1 MKFRRYARAW
11 RWFALS
17 VFVGLLVWRSG
28 PTSLA
33 GLQTTTKPQVAAAD
47 FGQWSFIGPTHI
59 FPTGDPN
66 AWSGRVTSIA
76 IDPFNSDHWLIG
88 GATGG
93 VWDTAN
99 AGATWR
105 PVTDGQPSLAT
116 GAIAFSPTSPGVVYV
131 GTGEANFCSFCYAGA
146 GMLRSN
152 DSGSTWTVV
161 NTSTFTRASVK
172 AILVDPSDANVV
184 VAATARGYAGRDL
197 GPVVSPPIY
206 GIQKSTDGG
215 RTWTRTLTGQVSS
228 LVRHP
233 ADFRLQYA
241 AIGDPSG
248 TPTRND
254 DIETNPTRQL
264 QPGTMPNGV
273 YRTADGGAHWAP
285 VAGPWSSP
293 DGTAFGAGFV
303 TFAVA
308 ASNPEVMYASVQL
321 PGGNSVAG
329 FLGLFRTN
337 NAWAATPE
345 WTKIPTDPVR
355 TGSGAAYC
363 GDKCAYAH
371 VISVDPADPDTLFVG
386 TIDVWRCRNC
396 ASSPTWLKVTGSGT
410 GPQGDVHVDQHG
422 FAWVGNRLI
431 TVNDGGVFSAL
442 DRGVTWRPHN
452 TGLPLVQFYGGAVH
466 PTRNNLILGNTFDN
480 LLNRFTGA
488 AAWERMASS
497 LTVAE
502 GGVLISTSRPDSDW
516 GVTMTSRYVGRTTD
530 GGRSFQEV
538 QAGIDPRAPYPGGP
552 FMTTLRKCPGNDD
565 VVFVGAISLWRT
577 DGFFSAAAP
586 SWSNNGGVDLASCG
600 GTGRLVT
607 LCGRITAVAFPAAD
621 ASCNAYAFGTGGG
634 FLRLTANG
642 GASWSDFDPRDGVPA
657 RAITAIAFSPADPNV
672 AYLTLGSFDEWQP
685 DRPGHVFKSTNAL
698 SPSPTWMNVTP
709 PNTNI
714 PFNTILVDPARPNT
728 IYAGA
733 DNGMWASADAGTTW
747 TYMGPDAGVPNVA
760 VFDLQLQEATGK
772 IFAFTFGR
780 GAFVLTPPGSPA
792 AVRGRAQ

>member
-1 MKFRRYARAW
+1 MKLRRDARVW
-11 RWFALS
+11 QLFGVSL
-17 VFVGLLVWRSG
+17 FVGISVWAWG
-28 PTSLA
+28 PTSFA
-33 GLQTTTKPQVAAAD
+33 ERQTTTKPQAVAAD
-47 FGQWSFIGPTHI
+47 FGQWTFVGPTHLLSPI
-59 FPTGDPN
+59 TPY
-66 AWSGRVTSIA
+66 SGRVTSIA
-76 IDPFNSDHWLIG
+76 IDPFNSTHWLIG

-93 VWDTAN
+93 VWDTAD

-105 PVTDGQPSLAT
+105 PVTDGQPSLAI

-131 GTGEANFCSFCYAGA
+131 GTGEANFCSFCLAGA

-161 NTSTFTRASVK
+161 NTPTFARASVK

-197 GPVVSPPIY
+197 GPVVAPPIY
-206 GIQKSTDGG
+206 GVQRSTDGG
-215 RTWTRTLTGQVSS
+215 RSWTRTLTGQVSS

-233 ADFRLQYA
+233 SDFSRQYA

-254 DIETNPTRQL
+254 DVETNPARQL

-273 YRTADGGAHWAP
+273 YRTTDAGDHWAP
-285 VAGPWSSP
+285 VPGPWTST
-293 DGTAFGAGFV
+293 DATAFGAGFV

-308 ASNPEVMYASVQL
+308 ASNPEVMYASVQAPFV
-321 PGGNSVAG
+321 PGGPPAG

-345 WTKIPTDPVR
+345 WMKIPTDPVR
-355 TGSGAAYC
+355 TSQGVAYC
-363 GDKCAYAH
+363 DLCGYAN
-371 VISVDPADPDTLFVG
+371 VLSVDPADPETLFAG
-386 TIDVWRCRNC
+386 TRDVWRCRNC
-396 ASSPTWLKVTGSGT
+396 ATSPTWLKVTGSGT

-422 FAWVGNRLI
+422 FAWIGNRLI
-431 TVNDGGVFSAL
+431 TVNDGGVFSAV

-466 PTRNNLILGNTFDN
+466 PTRSNLILGNTFDN
-480 LLNRFTGA
+480 LLNRFTGSP
-488 AAWERMASS
+488 AWERMATSVAVSEGQVIMSS
-497 LTVAE
+497 
-502 GGVLISTSRPDSDW
+502 SRPDSDW
-516 GVTMTSRYVGRTTD
+516 AVTHTFRYVARTTD

-538 QAGIDPRAPYPGGP
+538 QSGIDVRAPYPGMP
-552 FMTTLRKCPGNDD
+552 FMTTLRKCPANDN
-565 VVFVGAISLWRT
+565 VVFVGAISLWRS
-577 DGFFSAAAP
+577 DEFFSAPAP
-586 SWSNNGGVDLASCG
+586 TWSNNGGVELASCG

-621 ASCNAYAFGTGGG
+621 ACNAYAFGTGGG
-634 FLRLTANG
+634 FLRITTNG
-642 GASWSDFDPRDGVPA
+642 GTSWSDLDPKDGVPA
-657 RAITAIAFSPADPNV
+657 RAVTSIAFSPADPNV
-672 AYLTLGSFDEWQP
+672 AYITLSSFDEWQP
-685 DRPGHVFKSTNAL
+685 GRPGHVFKSTNAL
-698 SPSPTWMNVTP
+698 SSSPVWTNVTP
-709 PNTNI
+709 AYTNI
-714 PFNTILVDPARPNT
+714 PFNAILVDPATPNT

-760 VFDLQLQEATGK
+760 VFDLQLQEGTGK

-780 GAFVLTPPGSPA
+780 GVFVLTPPRSA
-792 AVRGRAQ
+792 AALKGAQ

>member
-1 MKFRRYARAW
+1 MHLPRYARVWQWLAVLVLVGISVW
-11 RWFALS
+11 RWGPASFAD
-17 VFVGLLVWRSG
+17 R
-28 PTSLA
+28 
-33 GLQTTTKPQVAAAD
+33 QTTAKPKATAAD
-47 FGQWSFIGPTHI
+47 FGQWTFTGPTHI
-59 FPTGDPN
+59 FPTGDPT
-66 AWSGRVTSIA
+66 AYSGRVTSIA

-88 GATGG
+88 GAMGG
-93 VWDTAN
+93 VWDTAD

-105 PVTDGQPSLAT
+105 PITDGQPSLAI
-116 GAIAFSPTSPGVVYV
+116 GAIAFSPTSRGVVYV
-131 GTGEANFCSFCYAGA
+131 GTGEANFCSWCYAGA

-161 NTSTFTRASVK
+161 NTITFARASVK

-184 VAATARGYAGRDL
+184 VAGTARGYAGRDL

-206 GIQKSTDGG
+206 GIQRSIDGG
-215 RTWTRTLTGQVSS
+215 GTWTRTLTGQVSS

-233 ADFRLQYA
+233 TDFSRQYA
-241 AIGDPSG
+241 AIGDPTG

-254 DIETNPTRQL
+254 DVETNPGRQL

-273 YRTADGGAHWAP
+273 YRTTDAGDHWAP
-285 VAGPWSSP
+285 VAGPWSSTN
-293 DGTAFGAGFV
+293 GTAFGAGFV

-321 PGGNSVAG
+321 PGGNIAG

-345 WTKIPTDPVR
+345 WTKIPTAVQ
-355 TGSGAAYC
+355 TGSGDAYC
-363 GDKCAYAH
+363 AAGCAYAH
-371 VISVDPADPDTLFVG
+371 VMSVDPADPDTLFVG

-396 ASSPTWLKVTGSGT
+396 AASPTWQRLTGN

-422 FAWVGNRLI
+422 FVWAGNRLI
-431 TVNDGGVFSAL
+431 TVNDGGVYSAI

-466 PTRNNLILGNTFDN
+466 PTRNNLILGNTWDN

-488 AAWERMASS
+488 AAWERMFTS

-502 GGVLISTSRPDSDW
+502 GQVIMSSSRPDLDW
-516 GVTMTSRYVGRTTD
+516 AVTHTFRYVGRTTD

-538 QAGIDPRAPYPGGP
+538 QGGIDPRAPFPGVP
-552 FMTTLRKCPGNDD
+552 QQTTLRKCPANDD
-565 VVFVGAISLWRT
+565 VVVVGAMSLWRT
-577 DGFFSAAAP
+577 DRFFSAPAP
-586 SWSNNGGVDLASCG
+586 TWSNNGGVDVASCG
-600 GTGRLVT
+600 GTSRLVT
-607 LCGRITAVAFPAAD
+607 LCGRITAVAFPGAGD
-621 ASCNAYAFGTGGG
+621 SCNAYAFGTGGG
-634 FLRLTANG
+634 ALRITANG
-642 GASWSDFDPRDGVPA
+642 GASWSDFDPRDVVPA
-657 RAITAIAFSPADPNV
+657 RAVTSIAFSPADPNV
-672 AYLTLGSFDEWQP
+672 AYVTLSSFDEWQP
-685 DRPGHVFKSTNAL
+685 GRPGHVFKSTNAL
-698 SPSPTWMNVTP
+698 SSSPTWTNVTP
-709 PNTNI
+709 ANTNI
-714 PFNTILVDPARPNT
+714 PFNTILVDPATPST

-760 VFDLQLQEATGK
+760 VFDLQRQEGTGK

-780 GAFVLTPPGSPA
+780 GAFVLTPSP
-792 AVRGRAQ
+792 

>member
-1 MKFRRYARAW
+1 MMRFRHNRMLRWVLALVLVIVVVREGSATLARQGP
-11 RWFALS
+11 RVSAL
-17 VFVGLLVWRSG
+17 
-28 PTSLA
+28 
-33 GLQTTTKPQVAAAD
+33 AAAD
-47 FGQWSFIGPTHI
+47 FGQWTFVGPTHLLSPI
-59 FPTGDPN
+59 TPY
-66 AWSGRVTSIA
+66 SGRVTSIA
-76 IDPFNSDHWLIG
+76 VDPADPNHWLV
-88 GATGG
+88 GAAQGG
-93 VWDTAN
+93 VWDTRD
-99 AGATWR
+99 AGATWQPR
-105 PVTDGQPSLAT
+105 TDGQPSLAI
-116 GAIAFSPTSPGVVYV
+116 GAIAFSPTSPGVVYA

-152 DSGSTWTVV
+152 DSGSSWTVV
-161 NTSTFTRASVK
+161 NTSTFARASVK
-172 AILVDPSDANVV
+172 AILVDPSDPDVV
-184 VAATARGYAGRDL
+184 VAGTARGYAGRDL
-197 GPVVSPPIY
+197 GPVVSPPLY
-206 GIQKSTDGG
+206 GIQRSTDGG
-215 RTWTRTLTGQVSS
+215 RTWTRALTGQVSS

-233 ADFRLQYA
+233 TDFSRQYA
-241 AIGDPSG
+241 AIGDPTG

-254 DIETNPTRQL
+254 DVETNPARQL

-273 YRTADGGAHWAP
+273 YRTTDAGDHWAP
-285 VAGPWSSP
+285 VPGPWTST
-293 DGTAFGAGFV
+293 DATAFGAGFV

-321 PGGNSVAG
+321 PGGNFVAG

-345 WTKIPTDPVR
+345 WTKIPSDPVVR
-355 TGSGAAYC
+355 TGQGAYC

-396 ASSPTWLKVTGSGT
+396 ASSPTWLKVSGSGT
-410 GPQGDVHVDQHG
+410 SPQQDVHVDQHG

-431 TVNDGGVFSAL
+431 TVNDGGVYSSIDKGA
-442 DRGVTWRPHN
+442 VWRPHN
-452 TGLPLVQFYGGAVH
+452 TNLPLVQFYGGAVH
-466 PTRNNLILGNTFDN
+466 PTRSNLILGNTFDN

-497 LTVAE
+497 LSVAE
-502 GGVLISTSRPDSDW
+502 GGVIMSSTRPDSDW

-552 FMTTLRKCPGNDD
+552 FMTTLRKCPADDD

-577 DGFFSAAAP
+577 DRFFSAPAP
-586 SWSNNGGVDLASCG
+586 TWSINGGVDLASCG

-607 LCGRITAVAFPAAD
+607 LCGRITAVAFPGAD
-621 ASCNAYAFGTGGG
+621 SCNAYAFGTGGG
-634 FLRLTANG
+634 FLRITANG
-642 GASWSDFDPRDGVPA
+642 GASWSDFDPRDSVPA
-657 RAITAIAFSPADPNV
+657 RAVTAIAFAPADPNV

-685 DRPGHVFKSTNAL
+685 GRPGHVFKSTNAL
-698 SPSPTWMNVTP
+698 SPSPTWTNVTP
-709 PNTNI
+709 PDTNI
-714 PFNTILVDPARPNT
+714 PFNTILVDPARPST

-760 VFDLQLQEATGK
+760 VFDLQRQEASGK

-780 GAFVLTPPGSPA
+780 GVFVLTPPGSPA